1 MSMDN
6 SLYRGRPEI
15 EAIPNLMPR
24 CYTLGCRYRQVTL
37 PLVPRIAPE
46 VAVSFTEQARTTVS
60 ASLVERTVKIA
71 FLVAQGGAPAGVIS
85 AATTLLAQ
93 VTIRAMFLG
102 RLRVAASV
110 MFLVSAVAA
119 GVGWT
124 IHTRA
129 SQ

>member
-1 MSMDN
+1 M
-6 SLYRGRPEI
+6 
-15 EAIPNLMPR
+15 
-24 CYTLGCRYRQVTL
+24 
-37 PLVPRIAPE
+37 
-46 VAVSFTEQARTTVS
+46 S

-110 MFLVSAVAA
+110 MFLIAAVAA
-119 GVGWT
+119 GVAGRSMN
-124 IHTRA
+124 RA
-129 SQ
+129 FFKRPWVKTGAVRLDRRPPYSIG